1 MDLNKIE
8 FPNPPIYYIVL
19 RELNQAQPTSYGYI
33 NSDQVLATS
42 AEHIQQFT
50 NFNLWKTE
58 LATYGITVALNEEG
72 NWYNVE

>member
-1 MDLNKIE
+1 MTLNKIE
-8 FPNPPIYYIVL
+8 FPELPIYYIIL
-19 RELNQAQPTSYGYI
+19 RELDQTTPTSYGYI

-50 NFNLWKTE
+50 DFNLWKTE

-72 NWYNVE
+72 NWYKVE

>member
-50 NFNLWKTE
+50 DFNLWKDE
-58 LATYGITVALNEEG
+58 LYSYGITVALDEDN
-72 NWYNVE
+72 NWYKVE